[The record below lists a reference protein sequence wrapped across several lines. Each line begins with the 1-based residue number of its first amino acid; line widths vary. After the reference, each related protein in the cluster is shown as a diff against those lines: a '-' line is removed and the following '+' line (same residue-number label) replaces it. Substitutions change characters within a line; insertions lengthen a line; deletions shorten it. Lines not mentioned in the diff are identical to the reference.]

1 MYNFMHKLL
10 PYISSKKFYKTY
22 NLLRKYEMF
31 VITQNVLSCYATRSR
46 DYSLQVTSDTQR

>member
-1 MYNFMHKLL
+1 MCNFMHKRL

-31 VITQNVLSCYATRSR
+31 VITQNIMFLRVIMLRYK
-46 DYSLQVTSDTQR
+46 VT